1 MKKLTLI
8 TILITNSVVAQIGKS
23 KEEVNKFLFS
33 SGVQNHKWNK
43 SVFDNKMMFY
53 SVGVN
58 DDNYEIL
65 VEAERVLALH
75 GKSFGDYDLDQS
87 ISDGEID
94 PIDVIYEKSPFRSQA
109 MVVREY
115 NLGEYTMKVN
125 MTETFSLI
133 GLYKN

>member
-8 TILITNSVVAQIGKS
+8 AILITNSVVAQIGKS
-23 KEEVNKFLFS
+23 KEDVNKFLFS
-33 SGVQNHKWNK
+33 SGVQKHQWNK
-43 SVFDNKMMFY
+43 SVFNNKMMFY

-58 DDNYEIL
+58 DDNYEVL
-65 VEAERVLALH
+65 VEAERILALH
-75 GKSFGDYDLDQS
+75 GKGFGDYDLDES
-87 ISDGEID
+87 MSDGEID

-109 MVVREY
+109 RVSRVY

-125 MTETFSLI
+125 MTENISLI

>member
-8 TILITNSVVAQIGKS
+8 AILITNSVVAQIGKS
-23 KEEVNKFLFS
+23 KEDVNKFLFS
-33 SGVQNHKWNK
+33 SGVQKHQWNK
-43 SVFDNKMMFY
+43 SVFNNNMMFY

-58 DDNYEIL
+58 DDNYEVL
-65 VEAERVLALH
+65 VEAERILSLH
-75 GKSFGDYDLDQS
+75 GKGFGDYDLDES
-87 ISDGEID
+87 MSDGEID

-109 MVVREY
+109 RVSRVY

-125 MTETFSLI
+125 MTENISLI

>member
-8 TILITNSVVAQIGKS
+8 AILITNSVVAQIGKS

-33 SGVQNHKWNK
+33 SGVQKHQWNK
-43 SVFDNKMMFY
+43 SVFNNKMMFY

-58 DDNYEIL
+58 DDNYEVL
-65 VEAERVLALH
+65 VEAERILALH
-75 GKSFGDYDLDQS
+75 GKGFGDYDLDES
-87 ISDGEID
+87 MSDGEID

-109 MVVREY
+109 RVSRVY

-125 MTETFSLI
+125 MTENISLI

>member
-8 TILITNSVVAQIGKS
+8 AILITNSVVAQIGKS

-33 SGVQNHKWNK
+33 SGVQKHQWNK
-43 SVFDNKMMFY
+43 SVFNNNMMFY

-58 DDNYEIL
+58 DDNYEVL
-65 VEAERVLALH
+65 VEAERILALH
-75 GKSFGDYDLDQS
+75 GKGFGDYDLDDS
-87 ISDGEID
+87 MSDGEID

-109 MVVREY
+109 RVSRVY

-125 MTETFSLI
+125 MTENISLI

>member
-8 TILITNSVVAQIGKS
+8 AILITNSVVAQIGKS
-23 KEEVNKFLFS
+23 KEDVNKFLFS
-33 SGVQNHKWNK
+33 SGVQKHQWNK
-43 SVFDNKMMFY
+43 SVFNNNMMFY

-58 DDNYEIL
+58 DDNYEVL
-65 VEAERVLALH
+65 VEAERILALH
-75 GKSFGDYDLDQS
+75 GKGFGDYDLDES
-87 ISDGEID
+87 MSDGEID

-109 MVVREY
+109 RVSRVY

-125 MTETFSLI
+125 MTENISLI

>member
-8 TILITNSVVAQIGKS
+8 AILITNSVVAQIGKS
-23 KEEVNKFLFS
+23 KEDVNKFLFS
-33 SGVQNHKWNK
+33 SGVQKHQWNK
-43 SVFDNKMMFY
+43 SVFNNNMMFY

-58 DDNYEIL
+58 DDNYEVL
-65 VEAERVLALH
+65 VEAERILALH
-75 GKSFGDYDLDQS
+75 GKGFGDYDLDDS
-87 ISDGEID
+87 MSDGEID

-109 MVVREY
+109 RVSRVY

-125 MTETFSLI
+125 MTENISLI

>member
-8 TILITNSVVAQIGKS
+8 AILITNSVVAQIGKS
-23 KEEVNKFLFS
+23 KEDVNKFLFS
-33 SGVQNHKWNK
+33 SGVQKHQWNK
-43 SVFDNKMMFY
+43 SVFNNKMMFY

-58 DDNYEIL
+58 DDNYEVL
-65 VEAERVLALH
+65 VEAERILALH
-75 GKSFGDYDLDQS
+75 GKEFGDYDLDDS
-87 ISDGEID
+87 MSDGEVD

-109 MVVREY
+109 RVSRVY

-125 MTETFSLI
+125 MTENISLI